1 MKTSVLLNDNIIRHI
16 YSNASSVE
24 EFHTFRTEN
33 PSRIKIISLYE
44 SAIYMHNLEL
54 LKLCFEYY
62 PSLFPYTVLR
72 YNAIQNM
79 QYDIYNWIIDNIV
92 LDNNT
97 TDGFSILREI
107 VNEMFFNFIE
117 KSYSTI
123 DYMDILYKKY
133 PNIINELIHLL
144 CRCSGTV
151 TRGVLI
157 PKHVELMKYIHS
169 NYPQLLDEHRNM
181 LFNFYYHKQSY
192 DGVSYILTHNPIPFE
207 ELENIHRV
215 HSSCDIYILMVM
227 KYNILPNEK
236 NIIRLNQIAKIYQ
249 KLYFKKIWSHI
260 NDIH

>member
-1 MKTSVLLNDNIIRHI
+1 MTTSVLLNDNIIRHI
-16 YSNASSVE
+16 YSNASSIE
-24 EFHTFRTEN
+24 GFHTFRTEN

-133 PNIINELIHLL
+133 PIIINELIHLL

-157 PKHVELMKYIHS
+157 PKHVQMMKYIHS
-169 NYPQLLDEHRNM
+169 NHPQLLDEHRNM

-207 ELENIHRV
+207 ELENIHRI

-249 KLYFKKIWSHI
+249 KLYFEKLWSHI